1 MSAPLLVIA
10 AGGTGGHMFPAQ
22 SLAEEMLNLGW
33 RVKLSTDDRG
43 ARYAGSFPDV
53 VEREV
58 VQASTFARG
67 GLKAKL
73 IAPFKIMSGIGS
85 ARSAMRKDRPSVV
98 VGFGGYPA
106 LPAMAAAQSLGIPR
120 MIHEQNGVLGRV
132 NKAFATRVQTVAC
145 SVWPTE
151 LPKGARAVHTGNPV
165 RQVIREV
172 AASPYPSFAGDLN
185 ILVIGGSQGAT
196 ILSETVPLALAH
208 LPQELR
214 ERLVVSHQARDADHE
229 LAVAAYETAEI
240 RADVQPFFEDVPER
254 LVASHLVISRSG
266 ASSIADISAVG
277 RPSILVPLA
286 MAIRDEQTANA
297 QGLVQAGA
305 GVLVTENDLKERLS
319 GEIETILGDE
329 PRAIEMAKAATAQGR
344 PDAVDRLK
352 EEVLKLV
359 ETS

>member
-1 MSAPLLVIA
+1 VSAPLLVIA

-43 ARYAGSFPDV
+43 ARYAGGFPDV

-172 AASPYPSFAGDLN
+172 A
-185 ILVIGGSQGAT
+185 
-196 ILSETVPLALAH
+196 
-208 LPQELR
+208 
-214 ERLVVSHQARDADHE
+214 
-229 LAVAAYETAEI
+229 AVAAYETAEI